1 MRLLKRIGLAV
12 VTNAIALLIAAALLD
27 GVHINASGF
36 LVAVAI
42 FSIASFL
49 ITPIVTWIVVRRVRA
64 LLGVV
69 ALVSTFVVLLITDL
83 LSDGFTIDGVTDWIL
98 AVLIVWVA
106 NLILG
111 IASRRLLREERREE
125 RRG

>member
-1 MRLLKRIGLAV
+1 MRLLMRIGLAV
-12 VTNAIALLIAAALLD
+12 VANAIALLIAAALLD

-36 LVAVAI
+36 LVAVVI
-42 FSIASFL
+42 FSIASFV

-69 ALVSTFVVLLITDL
+69 ALVSTFIVLLITDL
-83 LSDGFTIDGVTDWIL
+83 LSDGFSIDGAADWVL

-106 NLILG
+106 NLVLG
-111 IASRRLLREERREE
+111 IASRRLVREE

>member
-36 LVAVAI
+36 LVAVVI

-111 IASRRLLREERREE
+111 IASRRLLREERRED
-125 RRG
+125 RRD

>member
-1 MRLLKRIGLAV
+1 MRIGLAV
-12 VTNAIALLIAAALLD
+12 VANAIALLIAAALLD
-27 GVHINASGF
+27 GVQINATGF
-36 LVAVAI
+36 VLAVVI

-83 LSDGFTIDGVTDWIL
+83 LSDGFTIEGATDWIL

-106 NLILG
+106 NLLLG
-111 IASRRLLREERREE
+111 IASRRLLREKRREE
-125 RRG
+125 RS